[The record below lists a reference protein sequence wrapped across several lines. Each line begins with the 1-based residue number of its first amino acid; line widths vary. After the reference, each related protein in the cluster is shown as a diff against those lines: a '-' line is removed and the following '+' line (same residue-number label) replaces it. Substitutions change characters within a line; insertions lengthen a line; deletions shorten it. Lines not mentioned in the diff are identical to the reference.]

1 MYICAWLVACRRGA
15 RRAFAWEPDARR
27 LPFGRRVRSALGAC
41 RGVAL
46 NYFQISFAQKK
57 FKRAKLPTLKSTGVG
72 QETSKCQERNRR
84 HSFQHINLRHHGLE
98 NLQHARQ
105 RGRCLLH
112 ATLRQQFAQMF
123 ALMNLLLEPQFIH
136 LMNDDE

>member
-1 MYICAWLVACRRGA
+1 MFFQRH
-15 RRAFAWEPDARR
+15 
-27 LPFGRRVRSALGAC
+27 ALGAC
-41 RGVAL
+41 GGVAL
-46 NYFQISFAQKK
+46 NHFQISFAQKK

-105 RGRCLLH
+105 RGRRLLQ
-112 ATLRQQFAQMF
+112 APLNKKFPQVLAFVQ
-123 ALMNLLLEPQFIH
+123 LLLEPQFIH